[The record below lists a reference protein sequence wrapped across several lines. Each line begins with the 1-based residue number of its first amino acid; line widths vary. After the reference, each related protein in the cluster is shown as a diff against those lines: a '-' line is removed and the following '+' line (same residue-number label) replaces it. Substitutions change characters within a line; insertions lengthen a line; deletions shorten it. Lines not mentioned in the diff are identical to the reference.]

1 MDLTGAPLVV
11 VLAFLSVGAPAALL
25 LLWSRLRGPAALRI
39 AQRVGLVL
47 VCQLSAVL
55 LAAVVVNDQFE
66 LYASWSDLTG
76 GDQSA
81 AALAGVTHAAGG
93 AGSPTHVRSEGKP
106 VGSGTQVMSEDVTG
120 PRSGVHA
127 RVWVVLPPGYPSA
140 AKAGGGYPL
149 VEFLPGYPGV
159 PNTWL
164 HAMHLADQIDR
175 LVSSG
180 AVRPFVAVLPVMTVE
195 PPLDTEC
202 TNVPGGPAVATW
214 LGQDVPNVVYH
225 QLKIR
230 PPAQGWGVIGYS
242 TGGFCATK
250 LALQYP
256 QVFHAAVSL
265 SGYYV
270 PFADPSTG
278 GIFRNNPVLRRDNSP
293 IWLVANGHQPAVDI
307 LAVSSPQDPSSW
319 PATKAFV
326 AAVRRPVS
334 LDTLVLPSGG
344 HNTGVWTAV
353 LPQTLGWLLHH
364 VDRPAPRAPVVTVR
378 RPHPAPVTRPPA
390 RRPPPPGRTPA
401 PRRQRTPA
409 RAGGGPRTP
418 V

>member
-11 VLAFLSVGAPAALL
+11 VLALLFVAAPAALL
-25 LLWSRLRGPAALRI
+25 LLWSRLRGPSALRI

-66 LYASWSDLTG
+66 LYSSWSDLTG
-76 GDQSA
+76 GGDDGA
-81 AALAGVTHAAGG
+81 AGAGVTHAAGG
-93 AGSPTHVRSEGKP
+93 AASPTHVHKEGGP
-106 VGSGTQVMSEDVTG
+106 IGSGTQVLSEEVTG

-127 RVWVVLPPGYPSA
+127 RVWVVLPPGYTA
-140 AKAGGGYPL
+140 AANSTRSYPL

-180 AVRPFVAVLPVMTVE
+180 AVKPFVAVLPVMTVE

-202 TNVPGGPAVATW
+202 TNVPGGPAVGTW
-214 LGQDVPNVVYH
+214 LAQDVPDVVRH
-225 QLKIR
+225 QLRVR
-230 PPAQGWGVIGYS
+230 PAAEGWGVIGYS

-256 QVFHAAVSL
+256 QVFHAAASL
-265 SGYYV
+265 SGYYT
-270 PFADPSTG
+270 PATDPSTG
-278 GIFRNNPVLRRDNSP
+278 GIFRRNDLLRRVNSP
-293 IWLVANGHQPAVDI
+293 IWLAGNGHQPAVDI

-319 PATKAFV
+319 PATRAFV

-334 LDTLVLPSGG
+334 LDTLVLPGGG

-353 LPQTLGWLLHH
+353 LPQTLGWLLQH
-364 VDRPAPRAPVVTVR
+364 VDRPVHHRAVLAL
-378 RPHPAPVTRPPA
+378 RPTS
-390 RRPPPPGRTPA
+390 
-401 PRRQRTPA
+401 
-409 RAGGGPRTP
+409 
-418 V
+418 